1 MRFGKKKNGQKEN
14 SSAAAA
20 SPGTALSAAEL
31 PEENTD
37 AGVKYSV
44 MHDVST
50 FRTALFGY
58 DKRAVKAYLQT
69 LVQGQA
75 DKETSMNHIIDE
87 LRTRNRS
94 LSEDNELSI
103 RKYNQLV
110 KDWDA
115 LSEEAKQVPVLKEQA
130 ETLARDA
137 DASRREYEAL
147 RAEYDGLTAQE
158 AALRGEY
165 DELSAREEA
174 LRGEYDELSAREEA
188 LREENE
194 SLRRDAEES
203 RAQETRAEEAEAAD
217 GKAGT
222 DGAEPFFVWHGEEE
236 KQEKPAENP
245 QNLRFTELL
254 GREHAASRQLEEA
267 VREKDTEIRTLR
279 EELSSLRTELGLVQ
293 SRFDS
298 VRMKADSDAREKDSA
313 IDFLRSRVSLFSK
326 KARDYEDS
334 ISADEMKRLRALLE
348 EARGQMTALAAEQK
362 LSDDRIRM
370 LTEKNENLR
379 EENSML
385 SVAAEQ
391 MTAAAKQDKSYISM
405 LEREMKE
412 MYEDKLGM
420 LRKLSE
426 LRRKEE
432 MSEEQAK
439 REEGDEKESM
449 VFVS

>member
-1 MRFGKKKNGQKEN
+1 MRFGKKKNRQEEN
-14 SSAAAA
+14 ISAATA
-20 SPGTALSAAEL
+20 SPGTALPAAEL
-31 PEENTD
+31 SRENAD

-44 MHDVST
+44 MHDVSS

-75 DKETSMNHIIDE
+75 DKEASLNHIIDE

-110 KDWDA
+110 KDWDE
-115 LSEEAKQVPVLKEQA
+115 LSEEAKQVPGLKEQA
-130 ETLARDA
+130 EAA
-137 DASRREYEAL
+137 RREY
-147 RAEYDGLTAQE
+147 
-158 AALRGEY
+158 
-165 DELSAREEA
+165 
-174 LRGEYDELSAREEA
+174 EA

-194 SLRRDAEES
+194 SLRRSAEES
-203 RAQETRAEEAEAAD
+203 AAQSTASKEAGAALREAR
-217 GKAGT
+217 T

-236 KQEKPAENP
+236 KQEQEKREREKPAENP

-254 GREHAASRQLEEA
+254 EREHAASRQLEEA
-267 VREKDTEIRTLR
+267 VREKDTEIRTLQ
-279 EELSSLRTELGLVQ
+279 EELFSLRTELGLVQ

-298 VRMKADSDAREKDSA
+298 VRMKADSEAREKDSA
-313 IDFLRSRVSLFSK
+313 IEFLRSRVSLFSK
-326 KARDYEDS
+326 KARDYEDAM
-334 ISADEMKRLRALLE
+334 SADEMKKLRALLE

-362 LSDDRIRM
+362 LSDDRIRV

-391 MTAAAKQDKSYISM
+391 MTAASKQDKSYISM

-420 LRKLSE
+420 IRKLSE

-432 MSEEQAK
+432 ETSAGQAK
-439 REEGDEKESM
+439 REAGDEKESM